1 MIELEKKI
9 LLTDR
14 EYGFLLEHFE
24 SKSKIT
30 HVNFY
35 FDTKDFALNQQNI
48 TCRIRFKN
56 GKYRATM
63 KCHTSSEKSFEIEL
77 KIRDGLKDNS
87 FLDMGLKY
95 QGSLITKRSI
105 LMKEASYE
113 VVLDCNEYLGVTDYE
128 LEIEYLP
135 DYEEQ
140 ACRVFKD
147 ILMILHNVTN
157 DSIKENKLNPKS
169 KSQRFFERKM
179 MFQC

>member
-1 MIELEKKI
+1 
-9 LLTDR
+9 
-14 EYGFLLEHFE
+14 
-24 SKSKIT
+24 
-30 HVNFY
+30 
-35 FDTKDFALNQQNI
+35 
-48 TCRIRFKN
+48 
-56 GKYRATM
+56 
-63 KCHTSSEKSFEIEL
+63 
-77 KIRDGLKDNS
+77 
-87 FLDMGLKY
+87 
-95 QGSLITKRSI
+95 
-105 LMKEASYE
+105 MKEASYE